1 VTLLFTDIEG
11 STRLWQ
17 AGEAAMRAAL
27 SRHDSLLR
35 KTVSEQD
42 GVVFS
47 SMGDGIAAAFSSA
60 SAAVSAA
67 LASQRLLDEESWPTA
82 WPIRVRM
89 GIHTGE
95 AVSRDG
101 DYLGTAVNRAA
112 RLMDIGHGGQVLCSS
127 ATAEIL
133 GNDAGELVDL
143 GEHRLRDLDRP
154 MHVFQLGAGRFPPLR
169 SLDSFLGNLP
179 LQISSF
185 VGRERELA
193 RGNEAL
199 RSSRVVTLTGVGGVG
214 KTRLA
219 LQLAAQVLP
228 RFGDGAWL
236 VELDAVRDPDR
247 VADAVAGVFRV
258 TPRGSERAGDAVIE
272 FLRAKQMLLV
282 LDNCEHLLDAV
293 ADLVYR
299 IERSCAKVVV
309 LATSREGLA
318 LEGEQLLAVPSLA
331 VPEIDNDLELVAR
344 CDAVVLFV
352 ERAQRVDADFVL
364 CAENCAMV
372 AQVCQRL
379 DGVPLAIELAAAR
392 VNTMTPSELASS
404 LDRRFETL
412 AGGRRGPVQRHQTL
426 RSAMDWSYDLL
437 SEAEQ
442 RLLARL
448 SVFSGGCTR
457 ESAEKVCGG
466 QPISTSRVF
475 ASLTGLVA
483 RSLVV
488 ADRHGSDTRYRL
500 LETIREYGEERLA
513 QHGESKTVR
522 RGHAEHYC
530 AYTRRLCELFAGPQ
544 QPEATRLFRA
554 EHENLVAAMAYAVD
568 DRHTDVALRLL
579 TAPEGLAHQLHTYQ
593 LPINALELEGA
604 ADHPL
609 FPRALATAAVYVHLA
624 GDSRRGEEFCE
635 AALAASG
642 SADRDPVVEYLV
654 PDIRAH
660 VAQYRDDWAAAADLW
675 LRSVEVAR
683 SAGLLYEQI
692 WSLAT
697 YSIAVVAMD
706 DRERALALAAE
717 SLALARQLDAPLL
730 VGYCLMSLSSAL
742 AGSDPPEARRLFREG
757 AAATTAVRGLGPM
770 ELSVIAFQ
778 AAAMEDWET
787 VLEVAP
793 DAIRGFHWL
802 GERPNQAGTLN
813 IVSRALATLDAE
825 TAALLQGATR
835 KLMSRPSALPVDPEM
850 TREPVPS
857 PAATGRGGIIVELRR
872 QTTSILRET
881 LGEARLRE
889 LRSEG
894 EAMDDNDVVRH
905 TLEAI
910 VRAQSTAQ
918 R

>member
-1 VTLLFTDIEG
+1 
-11 STRLWQ
+11 
-17 AGEAAMRAAL
+17 MHAAL
-27 SRHDSLLR
+27 ARHDALLR

-42 GVVFS
+42 GIVFS

-60 SAAVSAA
+60 SAAVAAA
-67 LASQRLLDEESWPTA
+67 LASQRLLEEEAWPTA

-127 ATAEIL
+127 ATAEIV
-133 GNDAGELVDL
+133 GDDVVLVDL

-169 SLDSFLGNLP
+169 SLDSFPGNLP
-179 LQISSF
+179 LQVSSF

-193 RGNEAL
+193 RGIEAL

-219 LQLAAQVLP
+219 LQLAAEVLP

-247 VADAVAGVFRV
+247 VADAVAEAFGV
-258 TPRGSERAGDAVIE
+258 TLRGTERADDVVIE

-293 ADLVYR
+293 ADLVNR
-299 IERSCAKVVV
+299 IERSCAAVVV

-318 LEGEQLLAVPSLA
+318 LDGEQILAVPSLA
-331 VPEIDNDLELVAR
+331 VPEIDADLERAAR
-344 CDAVVLFV
+344 CDAVTLLV
-352 ERAQRVDADFVL
+352 ERARRVDADFVL
-364 CAENCAMV
+364 TPGNCAMV

-392 VNTMTPSELASS
+392 VNAMTPSELANS
-404 LDRRFETL
+404 LDHRLEAL
-412 AGGRRGPVQRHQTL
+412 AGGRRGAVQRQRTL
-426 RSAMDWSYDLL
+426 RSAIDWSYDLL
-437 SEAEQ
+437 SEAEKH
-442 RLLARL
+442 LLARL

-457 ESAEKVCGG
+457 ESAEKVCAGE
-466 QPISTSRVF
+466 PIDTSRVF
-475 ASLTGLVA
+475 ASLTSLVA
-483 RSLVV
+483 RSVVV
-488 ADRHGSDTRYRL
+488 ADRNGTDTRYRL

-513 QHGESKTVR
+513 RQGESKAIR
-522 RGHAEHYC
+522 RRHAEHYC
-530 AYTRRLCELFAGPQ
+530 ANTRKLCELFAGPQ
-544 QPEATRLFRA
+544 QAEATRLLRA
-554 EHENLVAAMAYAVD
+554 EHQNRLAAMAYAVD
-568 DRHTDVALRLL
+568 DGDTDLALRLL
-579 TAPEGLAHQLHTYQ
+579 TAPEGLAQQLHAYQ
-593 LPINALELEGA
+593 VPIDALELQGA

-609 FPRALATAAVYVHLA
+609 YARALATAAVYVHLA
-624 GDSRRGEEFCE
+624 GDSRRGEELCE

-642 SADRDPVVEYLV
+642 SAEPDPVVEYLV

-660 VAQYRDDWAAAADLW
+660 VAQYRDDRAAAMNLW
-675 LRSVEVAR
+675 LRSLEVAR
-683 SAGLLYEQI
+683 SAGLLYEQV

-697 YSIAVVAMD
+697 YSIAVVALD
-706 DRERALALAAE
+706 DGERAVALAAE
-717 SLALARQLDAPLL
+717 SVALARQLEAPLL
-730 VGYCLMSLSSAL
+730 VGFCLMSLANAL
-742 AGSDPPEARRLFREG
+742 VGSDPSEARRLFREG
-757 AAATTAVRGLGPM
+757 AAATTAVPGLGPT
-770 ELSVIAFQ
+770 ELSVIAYQ
-778 AAAMEDWET
+778 AAGLEDWET
-787 VLEVAP
+787 VLVVAP

-813 IVSRALATLDAE
+813 IVSRALATFDAE

-835 KLMSRPSALPVDPEM
+835 QLLSPPSALPVDPNT
-850 TREPVPS
+850 TRELLPS
-857 PAATGRGGIIVELRR
+857 RAATGGGVIIVELRR

-889 LRSEG
+889 LRSKG
-894 EAMDDNDVVRH
+894 ETMDDDDVVRL

-910 VRAQSTAQ
+910 VRALSAAP